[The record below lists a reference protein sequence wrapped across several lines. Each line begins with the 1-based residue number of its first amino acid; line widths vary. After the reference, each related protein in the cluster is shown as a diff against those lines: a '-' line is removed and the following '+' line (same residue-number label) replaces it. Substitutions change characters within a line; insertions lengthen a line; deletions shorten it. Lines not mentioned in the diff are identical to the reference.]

1 MNKRL
6 IGQEGNS
13 KNSAI
18 CWSLTE
24 KHLAPL
30 MLFILTIN
38 MALSGVE
45 AVILEK
51 ITALAGKKDLEPE
64 RILFLFGS
72 NLHR

>member
-13 KNSAI
+13 KNSVI

-24 KHLAPL
+24 KHPALL
-30 MLFILTIN
+30 MPFILTIN
-38 MALSGVE
+38 MALSGV
-45 AVILEK
+45 AVVILEK
-51 ITALAGKKDLEPE
+51 ITVLAGKKDLAPKG
-64 RILFLFGS
+64 ILFFFGA